1 MAKKM
6 SSATTRRVY
15 MCIDDQC
22 PATQPCVFDVSGVD
36 NKLGPIA
43 CPVYLKEIQTVAA
56 RYDGEFGK
64 DDAF

>member
-1 MAKKM
+1 
-6 SSATTRRVY
+6 
-15 MCIDDQC
+15 MCLDDHC

-36 NKLGPIA
+36 TKLGPIA